1 MKSFQFHKGL
11 ALPLD
16 AINIDTD
23 QILPA
28 RFLQKRRLDPDYATY
43 LFHDLRYDKNG
54 GENTDFVLNNPF
66 YKNATI
72 IVANSNFGGGSSREA
87 AVFALDAFGIRSVIA
102 PNFGDI
108 FFNNCFKNGIL
119 PVVLTKRKI
128 DRLRA
133 LLHRSPGSN
142 VEIDLI
148 RQTVSSINGIV
159 DHFEVSPTAKH
170 NLMMGLGQIG
180 LTMKHSKA
188 IDDFEL
194 RYKANMRTWP
204 RDVKTS

>member
-1 MKSFQFHKGL
+1 MKPFEFHEGL

-16 AINIDTD
+16 AINVDTD

-28 RFLQKRRLDPDYATY
+28 RFLQKRRLDPDYNTY
-43 LFHDLRYDKNG
+43 LFHDLRYDNNG
-54 GENTDFVLNNPF
+54 CKNTDFLLNNPL
-66 YKNATI
+66 YQNATI
-72 IVANSNFGGGSSREA
+72 IVGNSNFGGGSSREA

-119 PVVLTKRKI
+119 PVVLSKTKT

-133 LLHRSPGSN
+133 LLHSNPGSN
-142 VEIDLI
+142 VKINLV
-148 RQTVSSINGIV
+148 RQTVSSADGIV
-159 DHFEVSPTAKH
+159 DHFDVNPTAKH
-170 NLMMGLGQIG
+170 NLMMGLSQIG

-194 RYKANMRTWP
+194 QYKANMR
-204 RDVKTS
+204 S

>member
-1 MKSFQFHKGL
+1 MKPFKFHKGL
-11 ALPLD
+11 AIPLD
-16 AINIDTD
+16 AINVDTD

-28 RFLQKRRLDPDYATY
+28 RFLQKRRLDPDYDTY
-43 LFHDLRYDKNG
+43 LFHDLRYDENG
-54 GENTDFVLNNPF
+54 RENTDFLLNNPL

-72 IVANSNFGGGSSREA
+72 IVGNSNFGGGSSREA

-108 FFNNCFKNGIL
+108 FYNNCLKNGIL
-119 PVVLTKRKI
+119 PVVLNKRKT

-133 LLHRSPGSN
+133 LLHNNPGSSLK
-142 VEIDLI
+142 IDLI
-148 RQTVSSINGIV
+148 RQTVSCSDGSV
-159 DHFEVSPTAKH
+159 DHFDVSPTAKH

-194 RYKANMRTWP
+194 RYKANLH
-204 RDVKTS
+204 

>member
-1 MKSFQFHKGL
+1 MKPFKTHVGL

-16 AINIDTD
+16 AINVDTD

-28 RFLQKRRLDPDYATY
+28 RFLQKRRLDPDYNTY
-43 LFHDLRYDKNG
+43 LFHDLRYDNNG
-54 GENTDFVLNNPF
+54 FENTDFVLNNPC

-72 IVANSNFGGGSSREA
+72 IVGNSNFGGGSSREA

-108 FFNNCFKNGIL
+108 FYNNCLKNGIL
-119 PVVLTKRKI
+119 PVVLNKRKT

-133 LLHRSPGSN
+133 LLHSNPGSSLK
-142 VEIDLI
+142 IDLI
-148 RQTVSSINGIV
+148 RQTVSCSDGSV
-159 DHFEVSPTAKH
+159 DHFDVSPTAKH

-194 RYKANMRTWP
+194 RYKANLH
-204 RDVKTS
+204 

>member
-1 MKSFQFHKGL
+1 MKPFKFHKGL
-11 ALPLD
+11 AIPLD
-16 AINIDTD
+16 AINVDTD

-28 RFLQKRRLDPDYATY
+28 RFLQKRRLDPDYDTY
-43 LFHDLRYDKNG
+43 LFHDLRYDENG
-54 GENTDFVLNNPF
+54 RENTEFLLNNPL

-72 IVANSNFGGGSSREA
+72 IVGNSNFGGGSSREA

-108 FFNNCFKNGIL
+108 FYNNCLKNAVL
-119 PVVLTKRKI
+119 PVVLNKRKT

-133 LLHRSPGSN
+133 LLHNNPGSSLK
-142 VEIDLI
+142 IDLI
-148 RQTVSSINGIV
+148 RQIVSCSDGSV
-159 DHFEVSPTAKH
+159 DHFDVSPTAKH
-170 NLMMGLGQIG
+170 KLMMGLGQIG

-194 RYKANMRTWP
+194 RYKANLH
-204 RDVKTS
+204 

>member
-1 MKSFQFHKGL
+1 MKPFKFHKGL

-16 AINIDTD
+16 AINVDTD

-28 RFLQKRRLDPDYATY
+28 RFLQKRRLDPDYNTY

-54 GENTDFVLNNPF
+54 CENTDFILNNPF
-66 YKNATI
+66 YKNATV
-72 IVANSNFGGGSSREA
+72 IVGNSNFGGGSSREA

-119 PVVLTKRKI
+119 PVVLPKPKT

-133 LLHRSPGSN
+133 LLHSNPGSN
-142 VEIDLI
+142 VKIDLV
-148 RQTVSSINGIV
+148 RQTVSSTDGIV
-159 DHFEVSPTAKH
+159 DRFDVSPTAKH

-194 RYKANMRTWP
+194 QYRENIRSY
-204 RDVKTS
+204 

>member
-1 MKSFQFHKGL
+1 MKSFKLHEGL
-11 ALPLD
+11 AFPLD
-16 AINIDTD
+16 AINVDTD

-28 RFLQKRRLDPDYATY
+28 RFLQKRRSDPYYNRY
-43 LFHDLRYDKNG
+43 LFHDLRYDENG
-54 GENTDFVLNNPF
+54 DEKTDFLLNCPI

-72 IVANSNFGGGSSREA
+72 IVGNSNFGGGSSREA

-119 PVVLTKRKI
+119 PIVLSKI
-128 DRLRA
+128 KTDRLRA
-133 LLHRSPGSN
+133 LLHSIPGSN
-142 VEIDLI
+142 VKIDLV
-148 RQTVSSINGIV
+148 RQTVSSVDGI
-159 DHFEVSPTAKH
+159 DEHFDVSPTAKH

-194 RYKANMRTWP
+194 QYKAKMR
-204 RDVKTS
+204 S

>member
-1 MKSFQFHKGL
+1 MKPFKFHEGL

-16 AINIDTD
+16 AINVDTD

-28 RFLQKRRLDPDYATY
+28 RFLQKRRLDPDYNTY

-54 GENTDFVLNNPF
+54 CENKTFLLNNPL
-66 YKNATI
+66 YNNATI
-72 IVANSNFGGGSSREA
+72 IVGNSNFGGGSSREA

-119 PVVLTKRKI
+119 PVVLEKKKT

-133 LLHRSPGSN
+133 LLHSNPGSN
-142 VEIDLI
+142 VKIDLS
-148 RQTVSSINGIV
+148 RQTVSSADGVV
-159 DHFEVSPTAKH
+159 DHFDVSPTAKH

-194 RYKANMRTWP
+194 RYKANMR
-204 RDVKTS
+204 S